1 MKYAQQEYVEK
12 PIEGLVHHPNNPRQG
27 DVGAIHQS
35 IEANGFYG
43 AVIVQKSTQHVL
55 AGNHR
60 LEAAR
65 ASGAKTLPV
74 IEVDVDDPTALR
86 IMLADNRTSDL
97 ASNDEEALAA
107 LLEELATDGGLEG
120 SGYDGDDLD
129 QLLSDLSYEPPAE
142 EEEASGEDNGAGLEV
157 LDVSM
162 AEPKHKV
169 KRGEVYR
176 LGPHLLVCAD
186 VHYEWDAYVPF
197 LVEGVAFSPY
207 PTPMVPLS
215 YTDGPLV
222 MVQPDPYLA
231 GHVLDKYASR
241 HGDKAVVKEK

>member
-1 MKYAQQEYVEK
+1 MKYANQQYVER
-12 PIEGLVHHPNNPRQG
+12 PIADLIHHPNNPRQG

-43 AVIVQKSTQHVL
+43 AVIVQKATQHVL

-65 ASGAKTLPV
+65 AAGATTLPV
-74 IEVDVDDPTALR
+74 IEVDVDDATALR

-97 ASNDEEALAA
+97 ATNDEQALAA
-107 LLEELATDGGLEG
+107 LLSELATGEGLDG

-129 QLLSDLSYEPPAE
+129 QLLSDLSYEPDYSE
-142 EEEASGEDNGAGLEV
+142 DDDGGEDNGAGLEV

-162 AEPKHKV
+162 AEPRHKV
-169 KRGEVYR
+169 KRGEVYD
-176 LGPHLLVCAD
+176 LGHHVLVCAD
-186 VHYEWDAYVPF
+186 VHNEWQAYVPL
-197 LVEGVAFSPY
+197 LVEGVAFAPY

-241 HGDKAVVKEK
+241 HGDKAVVKRK